1 MTTDNSTTATTEGV
15 HVCVSC
21 FILDDV
27 CMYVSGYLAK
37 LCVNSGALIIIL
49 DESTSG
55 SLVDSTETNIQTK
68 GVLMAN

>member
-1 MTTDNSTTATTEGV
+1 
-15 HVCVSC
+15 
-21 FILDDV
+21 
-27 CMYVSGYLAK
+27 MYVSGYLAK